1 MKTTTKLTP
10 ETKIPI
16 AETIIEY
23 ITDFCGAKNVAVL
36 ALDTCLALD
45 KCISTTLLIMKRIT
59 PKELKELKAQKI
71 DRDSEKQTWQIEIES
86 KTQVESSIF
95 KHNLNDY
102 PQSDAAKSIGPWIC
116 AKGILQQYHRCRKHG
131 CRSHSVRF
139 DSHSDWGKKV
149 PMINITEKEGTV
161 RISYHEQLVLDFCDP
176 RFLDYLEL
184 VLTHILEQDDLLQL
198 FLPVENSSCST
209 HYSQDCEH
217 DPL

>member
-1 MKTTTKLTP
+1 MDHKMKTTTKLTP

-16 AETIIEY
+16 AETIIEH

-102 PQSDAAKSIGPWIC
+102 PQSDAVKSIGP
-116 AKGILQQYHRCRKHG
+116 
-131 CRSHSVRF
+131 
-139 DSHSDWGKKV
+139 WGKKV

>member
-16 AETIIEY
+16 AETIIEH

-102 PQSDAAKSIGPWIC
+102 PQSDAVKSIGP
-116 AKGILQQYHRCRKHG
+116 
-131 CRSHSVRF
+131 
-139 DSHSDWGKKV
+139 WGKKV